1 MNERITIRL
10 PKELYSRLKDESA
23 KQGIGASV
31 LVRQWLENYL
41 LDSAEKLPKE
51 TGEKSSD
58 CKIQDEIKTLH
69 PLLMENNLL
78 LRKIA
83 RYTNSQIVIETDEQ
97 IKHHRKKMGP

>member
-10 PKELYSRLKDESA
+10 PKELYGLLKKESA

-41 LDSAEKLPKE
+41 LDSAEKLPNE

-97 IKHHRKKMGP
+97 LKHHRKKMGP